1 MPFNAHGKR
10 EACHALAVLSPD
22 VCPSWKQG
30 GVPRLACDEPMRVLQ
45 SITREYRVFIG
56 WSNGLYK
63 ILD

>member
-1 MPFNAHGKR
+1 M
-10 EACHALAVLSPD
+10 AVLSPD